1 MKEQKYILI
10 LAPVLLSLVAIL
22 SYLKITN
29 VKNDTEKF
37 INEYE
42 KLNNTNYKID
52 TKNIKNVKYSSYDE
66 VFNIIKSDTAIIYL
80 GYPDDDNSRYLV
92 DTLFKT
98 IIENSIE
105 TTVYYLDIHG
115 DRDEYTIE
123 NDKLV
128 YEKDENGKELK
139 GTDNYF
145 KLMGMLD
152 EYLGEYVLYLDDK
165 EYSTNE
171 KRIPLPSVVFIKD
184 GKILGIEYASID
196 IPLED
201 LNLNIENYLLNM
213 YSTSCDVGKENPC

>member
-171 KRIPLPSVVFIKD
+171 KRIPLPSVIFIKD

>member
-37 INEYE
+37 VNEYE

-139 GTDNYF
+139 GTHNYF

-171 KRIPLPSVVFIKD
+171 KRIPLPSVIFIKD